1 MIAGAGQHAE
11 VRGLTAPA
19 RVPEKADVGT
29 GDEQEPDVHL
39 TILDRLDGPPSVAV
53 RAFRGVRAS
62 LVGLVAWLATMG
74 GRCGAAL
81 GWVAAMARALATLAQ
96 RALLPAACALAGVA
110 LAVVVALGWLDSP
123 PARSAI
129 HARPVSAVPAPPAPP
144 APPADHLADAS
155 AVLRDPGIPEDR
167 KLAVVDD
174 VAKDPGEVA
183 TDVLLSAGRSDSV
196 LVAMAGIRA
205 LRGRPCEHIV
215 APLASRLGH
224 DDWRQRAW
232 AAKVLGENACAAAVP
247 DLRRRL
253 ATERDARVRR
263 QLSAALGALAAG

>member
-1 MIAGAGQHAE
+1 MIAGHRTRIGP
-11 VRGLTAPA
+11 RGLTAPA

-29 GDEQEPDVHL
+29 GDEWEPDVHL
-39 TILDRLDGPPSVAV
+39 TILDRLDGPPSAPV
-53 RAFRGVRAS
+53 RAFRAVRAA
-62 LVGLVAWLATMG
+62 LVRLAGWFAVAG
-74 GRCGAAL
+74 GRCRAAL
-81 GWVAAMARALATLAQ
+81 GAVLARASGLAALAR

-110 LAVVVALGWLDSP
+110 LAVVVALGWLYSP

-129 HARPVSAVPAPPAPP
+129 RARPVAAVPAPPTPSAPP
-144 APPADHLADAS
+144 VDHFADAS

-196 LVAMAGIRA
+196 LVAMASIRA

-263 QLSAALGALAAG
+263 QLSAALSALAAG